1 MLNNEHNEQPTMMN
15 CAMNMGLIVGAYYI
29 VKFCLFPLSMH
40 STFAAMLFFGLTM
53 MVPFLV
59 YRLVKV
65 YKDRYAGGSIDF
77 ARAFS
82 FALLVMAFGS
92 LLASVAHYVY
102 FEYID
107 NGLVVSTLAANI
119 EELAAVDLGA
129 IEGIDTTE
137 GAEAV
142 EQYNRFIEMMN
153 TTLQQ
158 LQAMSSIK
166 MTVGMLSNNVSWAF
180 IVALPIALVASM
192 RKKEQ

>member
-65 YKDRYAGGSIDF
+65 YKDRYAGGNIDF

>member
-1 MLNNEHNEQPTMMN
+1 MLNNEHNEHTMMN

-129 IEGIDTTE
+129 IEGIDTAE

-142 EQYNRFIEMMN
+142 EQYTRFIEMMN

>member
-1 MLNNEHNEQPTMMN
+1 MQNNEHNEHTMMN

-65 YKDRYAGGSIDF
+65 YKDRYAGGNIDF
-77 ARAFS
+77 TRAFS

-102 FEYID
+102 FEFID
-107 NGLVVSTLAANI
+107 NGLVVNTLAANI
-119 EELAAVDLGA
+119 EELAAVYLGA

>member
-1 MLNNEHNEQPTMMN
+1 MMN

-65 YKDRYAGGSIDF
+65 YKDRYAGGNIDF

-82 FALLVMAFGS
+82 FALLVMACGS

>member
-1 MLNNEHNEQPTMMN
+1 MQNNEHNEHTMMN

-65 YKDRYAGGSIDF
+65 YKDRYAGGNIDF
-77 ARAFS
+77 TRAFS

-102 FEYID
+102 FEFID
-107 NGLVVSTLAANI
+107 NGLVVNTLAANI

-129 IEGIDTTE
+129 IEGIDTAE

-142 EQYNRFIEMMN
+142 EQYTRFLEMMN
-153 TTLQQ
+153 TTLHQ